1 MFSCGIWDLVLR
13 PGIKPGPPAL
23 GAWSLSKWTTGR
35 VTESKVLNSWSG
47 TFWLNSSVSKGKLSC
62 AQKPLP
68 PKARTTQ
75 CVHFFDTSFL
85 QGGFCMDAFWLFESH
100 QCAHKIVHICAQG
113 RVMKAKTL
121 EQNFISLHPSRS
133 CIPKR
138 LPLLFLLHIQL
149 RPSRESRWHLSNLS
163 SRILTHIK
171 RPEIFWGSWESGG
184 GLRTPAMKRRGDVQ
198 GYWELWDQKRG
209 SGKETGVRFQEQP
222 LLREDA

>member
-1 MFSCGIWDLVLR
+1 MNEWQSWHQDPSFFNIYLFIDCSESWLWHAGSSIVITACGIFSCGIWDLVLW

-23 GAWSLSKWTTGR
+23 GARSLSKWTTGQ

-100 QCAHKIVHICAQG
+100 QCAHKIVHICA
-113 RVMKAKTL
+113 
-121 EQNFISLHPSRS
+121 
-133 CIPKR
+133 
-138 LPLLFLLHIQL
+138 
-149 RPSRESRWHLSNLS
+149 
-163 SRILTHIK
+163 
-171 RPEIFWGSWESGG
+171 
-184 GLRTPAMKRRGDVQ
+184 
-198 GYWELWDQKRG
+198 
-209 SGKETGVRFQEQP
+209 
-222 LLREDA
+222 